1 MSFTVK
7 AVCLACSVVLSAA
20 SAAQEVVKIGLSSP
34 LTGAQ
39 APAGKD
45 NENGARMAV
54 EQLNRNKLTVAGK
67 VVSFQLL
74 AEDDQGDPKAG
85 VAVAQ
90 KLVDSKV
97 KAVLGPYNSG
107 VAIPASKV
115 YNDAGVV
122 MATVGTN
129 PRITQQGYEQ
139 VFRLDP
145 NDSQL
150 GGNMALYASRQL
162 KLKKVAVI
170 DDRTAYGQGVAD
182 AFLKAAK
189 ASQIEIVSREFT
201 NDKASEFSA
210 ILTSIKGKQVDA
222 IFYGGYFAQAAAMK
236 RQMKQLGLDVVLMGG
251 DAICN
256 AETGKLGGD
265 AVNDKVYCVQGGTVL
280 GDKAGEKVFLSG
292 FQKAYGKAPLT
303 YAPYF
308 YDGMLMIAAAMK
320 KAGSTEPARFGPV
333 LAAMKYAGVV
343 GDYEFDPS
351 HDLKNAPVTIYQ
363 FKGGEPVAVPA
374 H

>member
-7 AVCLACSVVLSAA
+7 AICVACSVVLSAA
-20 SAAQEVVKIGLSSP
+20 SAAQEIVKIGLTSP
-34 LTGAQ
+34 LTGPQ

-54 EQLNRNKLTVAGK
+54 EQLNKSKFTVAGK
-67 VVSFQLL
+67 ALSFQLL
-74 AEDDQGDPKAG
+74 TEDDQGDPKAG

-145 NDSQL
+145 NDNQL
-150 GGNMALYASRQL
+150 GGNMAIYAAKQL

-189 ASQIEIVSREFT
+189 ANQIEIVGREFT

-265 AVNDKVYCVQGGTVL
+265 ALNDKVYCVQGGTVL
-280 GDKAGEKVFLSG
+280 GDRAGEKAFLSE
-292 FQKAYGKAPLT
+292 FQKTYGKAPLT

-308 YDGMLMIAAAMK
+308 YDGMLMIAEAMK
-320 KAGSTEPARFGPV
+320 KAGSTEPAKFGPV
-333 LAAMKYAGVV
+333 LAAMKYAGMV
-343 GDYEFDPS
+343 GVYEFDAS